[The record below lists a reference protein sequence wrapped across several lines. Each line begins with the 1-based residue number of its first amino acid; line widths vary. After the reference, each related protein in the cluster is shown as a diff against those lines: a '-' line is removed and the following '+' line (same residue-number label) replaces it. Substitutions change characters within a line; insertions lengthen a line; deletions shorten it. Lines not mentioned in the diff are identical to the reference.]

1 MKFINKII
9 STFFLIGK
17 IKFAPGTFGSLAS
30 IVIWYIFIIYEI
42 KSYFILFL
50 LFSFVIGII
59 SVHFYLLETNQK
71 DPKEVI
77 IDEVVGQS
85 IPLVAIQSSLDI
97 SIVIV
102 AFLSFR
108 FFDILKIYPINYVE
122 SLPGTFGV
130 MLDDILAGFYALIIT
145 ILYISIL

>member
-1 MKFINKII
+1 M
-9 STFFLIGK
+9 
-17 IKFAPGTFGSLAS
+17 
-30 IVIWYIFIIYEI
+30 
-42 KSYFILFL
+42 
-50 LFSFVIGII
+50 
-59 SVHFYLLETNQK
+59 
-71 DPKEVI
+71 I